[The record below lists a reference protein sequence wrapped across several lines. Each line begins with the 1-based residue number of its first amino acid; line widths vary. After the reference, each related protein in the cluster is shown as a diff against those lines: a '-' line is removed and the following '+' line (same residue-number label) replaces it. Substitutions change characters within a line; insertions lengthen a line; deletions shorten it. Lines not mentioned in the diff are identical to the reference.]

1 MGVRGSVADKIT
13 NQETPLG
20 PQSVQLLNHL
30 DTLFIYLIVSLATL
44 AIVTEC
50 RATYRDCIHRCRA
63 TAEGIRLLRS
73 HPDEE
78 SIPLDTLNLEQVRWL
93 LEHLDGDCSP
103 ETPNQFRLHRQQRHV
118 ICLTYP
124 AILTSPVP
132 RSPVAAAP
140 TLLTGLGVLGTFS
153 GIYHGLQGVR
163 LDAITSTDRLLDT
176 SSQLLAGMQVAFA
189 TSLWGLG
196 SASVLVLLLGMSE
209 RVRVWRRQW
218 LRSQFSQIAIWRPPS
233 QLLQRLVREA
243 QRGDLREL
251 QQIREIQE
259 RQLTLFEQV
268 QQQVQPP
275 TPVPGW
281 ERLEEQLT
289 EGILEPLAQ
298 QVQQQKQLLQDT
310 HLALQGV
317 SESFSEQV
325 QPAIVTLTQEIA
337 GMNRVQEETNRS
349 LLAVCDRL
357 DQTLNQVQEYSQTA
371 LERSFQMQ
379 RSLLDDVQQRTEGI
393 LEQSQGSF
401 ASQAQ
406 VLQAVG
412 EETVATMTQ
421 ARSQLVAS
429 LDTIDRLI
437 QDSRQT
443 VERELERFR
452 LDYQDALDNYFSQQN
467 ELLKYTL
474 VKQRQGLETVVDS
487 WRESLE
493 ARLDEKLSGI
503 DNEENSQIR
512 EETETP

>member
-44 AIVTEC
+44 AIVAEC

-163 LDAITSTDRLLDT
+163 LDAMTSTDRLLDT

-233 QLLQRLVREA
+233 QLIQRLVQEA

-298 QVQQQKQLLQDT
+298 QVQQQKQLLHDT

-325 QPAIVTLTQEIA
+325 EPAIMTLTQEIA

-357 DQTLNQVQEYSQTA
+357 DETLNQVQEYSQTA

-379 RSLLDDVQQRTEGI
+379 RSLLDDVQQRTEAI

-452 LDYQDALDNYFSQQN
+452 LDYQDALDSYFSQQN

-487 WRESLE
+487 WRESLDASLQE
-493 ARLDEKLSGI
+493 RDYSH
-503 DNEENSQIR
+503 IR
-512 EETETP
+512 EETETS

>member
-1 MGVRGSVADKIT
+1 
-13 NQETPLG
+13 
-20 PQSVQLLNHL
+20 VQLLNHL

-44 AIVTEC
+44 AIVIEC

-73 HPDEE
+73 HPNEDA
-78 SIPLDTLNLEQVRWL
+78 IPLEALNSEQVRWL
-93 LEHLDGDCSP
+93 LEHLDGDCLP
-103 ETPNQFRLHRQQRHV
+103 DNPNQFYLHRQQQHI

-132 RSPVAAAP
+132 RSPVVAAP

-153 GIYHGLQGVR
+153 GIYRGFQGVR

-176 SSQLLAGMQVAFA
+176 SGQLLAGMQVAFA

-196 SASVLVLLLGMSE
+196 SASVLVLLLGISE

-243 QRGDLREL
+243 QRGDLKEL
-251 QQIREIQE
+251 QQIRQIQE

-268 QQQVQPP
+268 QQQVQRPES
-275 TPVPGW
+275 TSVEGW
-281 ERLEEQLT
+281 DRLEQRVT

-298 QVQQQKQLLQDT
+298 QLAQQFQQQQQLLEDT
-310 HLALQGV
+310 HVAIQGV
-317 SESFSEQV
+317 SESFSQQIE
-325 QPAIVTLTQEIA
+325 PAIVTLTQEIA
-337 GMNRVQEETNRS
+337 GMSRVQEEANQG
-349 LLAVCDRL
+349 LLGVCDRL
-357 DQTLNQVQEYSQTA
+357 DQTLKQVQEYSEAT
-371 LERSFQMQ
+371 LEQSVQMQ
-379 RSLLDDVQQRTEGI
+379 RSLLDDVQQRTEAI

-401 ASQAQ
+401 ASQAE

-412 EETVATMTQ
+412 EETVATMTE
-421 ARSQLVAS
+421 ARSQLMAS

-452 LDYQDALDNYFSQQN
+452 LDYQDALDGYFSQQN

-474 VKQRQGLETVVDS
+474 VKQRQGLEAVVNS
-487 WRESLE
+487 WRESLDASLQE
-493 ARLDEKLSGI
+493 GLQESLQESR
-503 DNEENSQIR
+503 IR
-512 EETETP
+512 EEM

>member
-44 AIVTEC
+44 AIVAEC

-233 QLLQRLVREA
+233 QLIQRLVQEA

-259 RQLTLFEQV
+259 RQLTLFEQVQQQV

-298 QVQQQKQLLQDT
+298 QVQQQKQLLHDT

-317 SESFSEQV
+317 SESFSQQV
-325 QPAIVTLTQEIA
+325 EPAIVTLTQEIA

-379 RSLLDDVQQRTEGI
+379 RSLLDDVQQRTEAI

-452 LDYQDALDNYFSQQN
+452 LDYQDALDSYFSQQN

-487 WRESLE
+487 WRESLDASLQE
-493 ARLDEKLSGI
+493 REHSH
-503 DNEENSQIR
+503 IR
-512 EETETP
+512 EETETS

>member
-1 MGVRGSVADKIT
+1 MGVRGSVPDKIA

-20 PQSVQLLNHL
+20 PLSVQLLNHL

-44 AIVTEC
+44 AIVIEC

-73 HPDEE
+73 HPNEDA
-78 SIPLDTLNLEQVRWL
+78 IPLEALNSEQVRWL
-93 LEHLDGDCSP
+93 LEHLDGDCP
-103 ETPNQFRLHRQQRHV
+103 PDDPNQFYLHRQQQHI

-153 GIYHGLQGVR
+153 GIYRGFQGVR

-176 SSQLLAGMQVAFA
+176 SGQLLAGMQVAFA

-196 SASVLVLLLGMSE
+196 TASILVLLLGISE

-243 QRGDLREL
+243 QRGDLKEL
-251 QQIREIQE
+251 QQIRQIQE

-268 QQQVQPP
+268 QRPES
-275 TPVPGW
+275 TSAEGW
-281 ERLEEQLT
+281 DRLEKRVT
-289 EGILEPLAQ
+289 ETILEPLAQ
-298 QVQQQKQLLQDT
+298 QLAQQFQHQQQLLEDS
-310 HLALQGV
+310 HLAIQGV
-317 SESFSEQV
+317 SESFSQ
-325 QPAIVTLTQEIA
+325 QIKPAIVTLTQEIA
-337 GMNRVQEETNRS
+337 GMSRVQEEANQG
-349 LLAVCDRL
+349 LLGICDRL
-357 DQTLNQVQEYSQTA
+357 DQTLKQVQEYSQTA
-371 LERSFQMQ
+371 LEQSVQMQ
-379 RSLLDDVQQRTEGI
+379 RSLLDDVQQRTEAI

-412 EETVATMTQ
+412 EETVATMTE
-421 ARSQLVAS
+421 ARSQLMAS

-452 LDYQDALDNYFSQQN
+452 LDYQDALDGYFSQQN

-474 VKQRQGLETVVDS
+474 VKQRQGLEAVVTS
-487 WRESLE
+487 WRESLDASLQE
-493 ARLDEKLSGI
+493 SLQDPPV
-503 DNEENSQIR
+503 R
-512 EETETP
+512 EDMQE